1 MNLARHAAV
10 LWRYRRVTIAGVVLA
25 VVLAI
30 LASYRVSADGLSPRG
45 SETWSSVS
53 SIHVTQP
60 GFPEGRVTLPTAQV
74 GGGAAA
80 GGAAPVG
87 AEAPPK
93 DQVEFA
99 DPARLAGLGD
109 LYAKFASSDEVL
121 RRVPER
127 PSADKVMASPFASSQ
142 GGVLLPVVELTTTAT
157 SGPVARD
164 LNVHVFEA
172 LRAVLRERQ
181 AENKIAPAKRVEVQ
195 LLDAPNATLLSGP
208 GHTASIL
215 ALLLCLLATVAV
227 THLLEALRQRR
238 DTRALASIAPWE
250 DGEAA
255 ASSPTP
261 MNGGRL
267 RS

>member
-10 LWRYRRVTIAGVVLA
+10 LWRYRRVTIAGVVIA
-25 VVLAI
+25 VVLAV
-30 LASYRVSADGLSPRG
+30 LASYRVSADGLSPRS
-45 SETWSSVS
+45 SETWSAVS
-53 SIHVTQP
+53 SIHVTQR
-60 GFPEGRVTLPTAQV
+60 GFPEGRVTLPTAPV
-74 GGGAAA
+74 GGATA
-80 GGAAPVG
+80 GVPPVDV
-87 AEAPPK
+87 EARPK

-109 LYAKFASSDEVL
+109 LYAKFAASDEVL

-127 PSADKVMASPFASSQ
+127 PSADQVMASPFASSQ

-181 AENKIAPAKRVEVQ
+181 KENDIAPSKRVEIQ

-208 GHTASIL
+208 SHTASIL

-238 DTRALASIAPWE
+238 ETRVLAGIAPWE
-250 DGEAA
+250 DAEGAA
-255 ASSPTP
+255 NLTP

>member
-10 LWRYRRVTIAGVVLA
+10 LWRYRRVTVAGVVLA
-25 VVLAI
+25 VVLAV

-45 SETWSSVS
+45 SETWSAVS

-74 GGGAAA
+74 DGTGTV
-80 GGAAPVG
+80 PQ
-87 AEAPPK
+87 APPK

-109 LYAKFASSDEVL
+109 LYAKFAASDEVL

-127 PSADKVMASPFASSQ
+127 PSADQVMASPFASSQ

-157 SGPVARD
+157 SGAVARD
-164 LNVHVFEA
+164 INVHVFEA

-181 AENKIAPAKRVEVQ
+181 AENGIAPAKRVQ
-195 LLDAPNATLLSGP
+195 IRLLDAPDATLLSGP
-208 GHTASIL
+208 SHTASIL

-238 DTRALASIAPWE
+238 DARALASIAPWE
-250 DGEAA
+250 DGSADA
-255 ASSPTP
+255 TP
-261 MNGGRL
+261 INGRRL